1 MDIHDW
7 IMDIH
12 NCIHNWIVD
21 SWLSWIMCSHELI
34 MCIHNSVMDIP
45 LEGIFAF
52 GFSYQYVF
60 ISSISADTR
69 RK

>member
-21 SWLSWIMCSHELI
+21 IHDCRELSVS
-34 MCIHNSVMDIP
+34 
-45 LEGIFAF
+45 
-52 GFSYQYVF
+52 
-60 ISSISADTR
+60 
-69 RK
+69 